1 MIMPHLDDW
10 ASRGGIARAKKLDA
24 ARRSSIAR
32 RAARVRWDPGLVK
45 MAEIKRQV
53 ARALIDRPASA
64 YLFGSYARHEATPR
78 SDVDLMVV
86 LASPDADW
94 FDETA
99 VIRGKLDFGK
109 PIDLIVVD
117 ADTYERWKGEEGSVQ
132 YEVAKT
138 GVRLV

>member
-1 MIMPHLDDW
+1 MPHLDDW

-24 ARRSSIAR
+24 SRRSSIAR
-32 RAARVRWDPGLVK
+32 WAARVRWDPGLVK

-86 LASPDADW
+86 LASPDANW

-99 VIRGKLDFGK
+99 VIRGKLNFGK

-117 ADTYERWKGEEGSVQ
+117 ADTYERWKGEEGSIQ
-132 YEVAKT
+132 HEVAKT